1 MTMGKCFS
9 MAKLR
14 NAFCAA
20 LGVAAV
26 LFAVTSQVVA
36 QTETVLYRFCSLR
49 YCADGTTPAAT
60 LSLDGQGNL
69 YGAAAGGNSQSYA
82 GVVFQVNSNGAESL
96 VYDFTAVNQG
106 VAPNG
111 ALARD
116 ASGNF
121 YGTTA
126 GGGYDKGKCK
136 KYYGCGVVYRL
147 SGGVEQVLYTFKGSA
162 DGLEPNGGPVLDASA
177 NIYGTTY
184 RSVGSSGSGIVFKV
198 SPDGSE
204 TVLHQFGTGKADGKR
219 PTSGLVIDNKG
230 NLYGTT
236 SEGGANGQYGPG
248 LNCTNQ
254 CGVVY
259 EITAAGQEKILYAFK
274 GAQAGDGAAPFA
286 SLILDKHGNLY
297 GTTYAGGKYGFGT
310 IFKLT
315 PGGQETVL
323 YSFSGIPDAGNP
335 VGRLLMDSKGNLFGT
350 TSYGGRFDSGTVFEL
365 SAAGK
370 ESVLYS
376 FTGGADGAYPFD
388 GLVIDGAGN
397 LFGTTELGGNF
408 GNSCPL
414 GCGVVFK
421 VTR

>member
-1 MTMGKCFS
+1 MNSNEVVAVPLTMTARKCFP
-9 MAKLR
+9 MAKIR
-14 NAFCAA
+14 GVFCAA

-26 LFAVTSQVVA
+26 LFAVTSQMLA

-82 GVVFQVNSNGAESL
+82 GVVFKVNSNGGESL

-111 ALARD
+111 ALAQD

-147 SGGVEQVLYTFKGSA
+147 SGGVEQVLYAFKGSA
-162 DGLEPNGGPVLDASA
+162 DGLEPNGGPVLDASG

-219 PTSGLVIDNKG
+219 PTSGLAIDNKG

-236 SEGGANGQYGPG
+236 SEGERTANMAPDSTAPVSAVSSMRSQQLGRRRS
-248 LNCTNQ
+248 CTRSR
-254 CGVVY
+254 
-259 EITAAGQEKILYAFK
+259 EH
-274 GAQAGDGAAPFA
+274 
-286 SLILDKHGNLY
+286 S
-297 GTTYAGGKYGFGT
+297 
-310 IFKLT
+310 
-315 PGGQETVL
+315 
-323 YSFSGIPDAGNP
+323 P
-335 VGRLLMDSKGNLFGT
+335 VMGRRRSP
-350 TSYGGRFDSGTVFEL
+350 
-365 SAAGK
+365 A
-370 ESVLYS
+370 
-376 FTGGADGAYPFD
+376 
-388 GLVIDGAGN
+388 
-397 LFGTTELGGNF
+397 
-408 GNSCPL
+408 
-414 GCGVVFK
+414 
-421 VTR
+421 